1 MLEAPALAR
10 QILADLSA
18 ALEAGEDLRRE
29 KRGIGVRLRSLL
41 TMTDPSTGSMHE
53 ARLTILTA
61 IGRTEIGD
69 QIRRSG
75 GCHTGAERAVDFSE
89 DTDAEMLVD
98 GLRRLAD
105 SSGEST

>member
-1 MLEAPALAR
+1 MSETPALAR
-10 QILADLSA
+10 QILAGVNA

-41 TMTDPSTGSMHE
+41 TMTDPSTGPVRQ
-53 ARLTILTA
+53 ARLAILTA

-75 GCHTGAERAVDFSE
+75 GCHTVTERAVDLSE
-89 DTDAEMLVD
+89 DTDVDLLVD
-98 GLRRLAD
+98 GLRQLAET
-105 SSGEST
+105 SEESP

>member
-1 MLEAPALAR
+1 M
-10 QILADLSA
+10 
-18 ALEAGEDLRRE
+18 
-29 KRGIGVRLRSLL
+29 RLRSQL
-41 TMTDPSTGSMHE
+41 TMTDPSSGSMHE

-75 GCHTGAERAVDFSE
+75 GWHTGAERAVDFSE
-89 DTDAEMLVD
+89 DTDVKMLVD

-105 SSGEST
+105 GSDEPT